1 MVREAKA
8 KAASLM
14 LAAGVILLYFLGL
27 DAEKYGL
34 CVGATLFQ
42 RLSFHFFHAS
52 FLHAAL
58 NAWVLLSVAFLFDI
72 SIYPIITAFV
82 IASAFPINFLH
93 DLMPCAETL
102 LLPTIGLS
110 GVCYALMGRIAFMV
124 AKKWEYQGWMAFYIG
139 VGFLFPN
146 MNGWIHLYCYLV
158 GLVVGFLNKPLR

>member
-1 MVREAKA
+1 
-8 KAASLM
+8 M

-27 DAEKYGL
+27 EAEKYGL

-58 NAWVLLSVAFLFDI
+58 NAWVLLSVVFLFDI
-72 SIYPIITAFV
+72 SIYPIITAFI
-82 IASAFPINFLH
+82 IA
-93 DLMPCAETL
+93 
-102 LLPTIGLS
+102 PTIGLS

-158 GLVVGFLNKPLR
+158 GMLVGFLNKPLR